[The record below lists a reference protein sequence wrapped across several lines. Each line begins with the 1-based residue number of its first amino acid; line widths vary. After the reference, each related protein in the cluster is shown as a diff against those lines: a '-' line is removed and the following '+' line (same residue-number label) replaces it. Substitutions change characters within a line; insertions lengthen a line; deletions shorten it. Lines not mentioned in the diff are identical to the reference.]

1 VNANSMTDG
10 FSLESL
16 LDALADRVAER
27 VSQKLG
33 TARSTTRLLSI
44 EDAAR
49 YLGRSVEA
57 VRHMVNAG
65 KIPTVRGDR
74 RTQID
79 LKDLDA
85 WIAASKQGGTDS

>member
-1 VNANSMTDG
+1 MTDG

-33 TARSTTRLLSI
+33 TARPTTRLLSI
-44 EDAAR
+44 EEAAR

-79 LKDLDA
+79 LRDLDR
-85 WIAASKQGGTDS
+85 WIEINKQADTELPKDSY